1 MKKLL
6 LSVSLLSICLLPF
19 AFCLL
24 PSAFLL
30 GQEVHPVSG
39 EPLKYC
45 GQTEAM
51 QELYKKHPDIK
62 IIAEIIEQQQ
72 AQKTNPEAASGV
84 VYTIPVVVHVLHN
97 YGAENISDAQI
108 KDAISILTRDF
119 RKQNADTTS
128 VVTAFK
134 NLIADCEVEFKLAQL
149 DPNGNCT
156 NGIDRIVTQLTYNA
170 DDNSKLN
177 QWPRNKYLNIWTVA
191 SIGSGA
197 AAYTYYPSTVNANPA
212 IDGIVI
218 LHDYFGS
225 IGTGSVGTS
234 RANTHEVGHWS
245 NLQHCW
251 GSTNNPGVSCGDDLV
266 SDTPI
271 TMGWTSCNLS
281 SNDVCNP
288 GIEENVQNYMEYAY
302 CDRMFTPGQKTRLRN
317 ALFSTTAERNNLW
330 SSGNLTA
337 TGLAGA
343 PQLCTADFSVSKRV
357 ACVGVPVTF
366 TDLSWNAIPTTWQ
379 WDFDN
384 NLTVDATTQNPS
396 YTYSTPGTYSV
407 TLTVSDGVS
416 TKSVTKASYIIVLGN
431 TATAVP
437 NYLEGFENTGFPYN
451 DCYINLVTGSGPTW
465 SRTTSAAYTGSASL
479 TMNNYSST
487 SSYVEEAIFPSID
500 LSFVTGLQMTF
511 RVAYA
516 QRSSTDVDKLRVLV
530 STTCGAAW
538 SQKYSK
544 AGGSLATTA
553 MNASAFTPTSAS
565 EWRQETVSIST
576 SAGSSDFRF
585 KFEFDGDGGTGN
597 NVYIDD
603 INITTTNTGI
613 EDELA
618 NEFGFNV
625 TPNPFSENAIVSFS
639 ILQKHQ
645 VRLAVYDMLG
655 REIIPAADNEMNAGA
670 YEFPLDKTILKPGI
684 YFVKLGV
691 DGYSVTKKVV
701 VQ

>member
-6 LSVSLLSICLLPF
+6 FTSVFYLALYTSYFVHSQ
-19 AFCLL
+19 
-24 PSAFLL
+24 
-30 GQEVHPVSG
+30 GVHPVSR

-45 GQTEAM
+45 GQTEAT
-51 QELYKKHPDIK
+51 QELYKNHPEIK
-62 IIAEIIEQQQ
+62 AMAEMIEQQQ
-72 AQKTNPEAASGV
+72 TQKTNAESASQV

-108 KDAISILTRDF
+108 QDAVSILTRDF
-119 RKQNADTTS
+119 RKQNADTAS

-170 DDNSKLN
+170 NDASKLN
-177 QWPRNKYLNIWTVA
+177 QWPRNKYLNIWTCA

-197 AAYTYYPSTVNANPA
+197 AGYSYYPSATVTNPG
-212 IDGIVI
+212 IDGVMI

-225 IGTGSVGTS
+225 IGTGSAGTS

-251 GSTNNPGVSCGDDLV
+251 GSTNQPGVACGDDLV

-302 CDRMFTPGQKTRLRN
+302 CDRMFTLGQKTRLRN
-317 ALFSTTAERNNLW
+317 ALMSSTAGRNNLW

-337 TGLAGA
+337 TGLSGA

-366 TDLSWNAIPTTWQ
+366 TDLSWNATPTSWQ

-384 NLTVDATTQNPS
+384 NTTIDATTQNPS
-396 YTYSTPGTYSV
+396 YAYNTPGTYSV
-407 TLTVSDGVS
+407 TLTVSDGIS
-416 TKSVTKASYIIVLGN
+416 TKSATKASYIIVLGN

-437 NYLEGFENTGFPYN
+437 NYSEGFENTGFPYN
-451 DCYINLVTGSGPTW
+451 DCYISLVSGTGPTW

-487 SSYVEEAIFPSID
+487 IPYIEEAIFPSID
-500 LSFVTGLQMTF
+500 LSFATNLQMTF

-516 QRSSTDVDKLRVLV
+516 QRSSTDADKLRVLV
-530 STTCGAAW
+530 TTTCGAAW

-544 AGGSLATTA
+544 AGGSLATAGIVST
-553 MNASAFTPTSAS
+553 SFTPTSTQ
-565 EWRQETVSIST
+565 WRQETVIISS
-576 SAGSSDFRF
+576 SAGNSDFRF
-585 KFEFDGDGGTGN
+585 KFQFDGDGGTGN

-603 INITTTNTGI
+603 INITISNAGVEEEFTN
-613 EDELA
+613 
-618 NEFGFNV
+618 GFDLNV
-625 TPNPFSENAIVSFS
+625 FPTPFSDHTTISFN
-639 ILQKHQ
+639 IHDKYN
-645 VRLAVYDMLG
+645 VGIGVYDIIG
-655 REIIPAADNEMNAGA
+655 KEIIALSNSTQLSAGS
-670 YEFPLDKTILKPGI
+670 YSLPLNKSTLKQGI
-684 YFVKLGV
+684 YFVKLNV
-691 DGYSVTKKVV
+691 EGYSVMKKVV
-701 VQ
+701 VE